1 MVPGAMSGAW
11 PVRGV
16 VTRARDLIGGHRALL
31 ARVALVLAV
40 LTAAWWQW
48 DIAASSR
55 TLVTVTRGSHFSDVD
70 LYNEIAARVTGGEGY
85 YAAATGSHRA
95 HGYPTI
101 PWFTLRLPTLAWATA
116 WLGPALLLI
125 AKGLVLA
132 GVAAWAWAFLQ
143 AGAKWF
149 EAFGAAILALAS
161 GLIVFYM
168 SALLHEFWAGML
180 MSLAMALY
188 RPGRAL
194 PAIVLAVLACFF
206 REFAVLLVGA
216 GLVFAVG
223 EGRRR
228 EAWQWFG
235 AGLVVAAFYTCHALW
250 VIDARLP
257 GDRASQGWHG
267 MIGMAEAVS
276 WVVQNSMLRMF
287 GLVAGGT
294 VLLLSLFGW
303 LAAGRRAFLVLPVA
317 LAWFAAIAIFARP
330 ANYYWSQFFLPWL
343 PVGLALLP
351 RLAAMALG
359 RDGLDAGK

>member
-1 MVPGAMSGAW
+1 MLGAL
-11 PVRGV
+11 PVWGV
-16 VTRARDLIGGHRALL
+16 LACLRDLIARHRARL
-31 ARVALVLAV
+31 ASLAV
-40 LTAAWWQW
+40 LVAVMTVAWWQW
-48 DIAASSR
+48 DIAASGR
-55 TLVTVTRGSHFSDVD
+55 TLVTVTRGSHFSDFD
-70 LYNEIAARVTGGEGY
+70 LYTEIAARVTGGEGY
-85 YAAATGSHRA
+85 YAAATASHRV

-101 PWFTLRLPTLAWATA
+101 PWFTLRLPTLAWVTA
-116 WLGPALLLI
+116 WLGPAMLLLV

-149 EAFGAAILALAS
+149 EALGAAVIALAS

-168 SALLHEFWAGML
+168 SSLLHEFWAGML
-180 MSLAMALY
+180 MSLAFALY

-194 PAIVLAVLACFF
+194 PAIVLAVIACFF
-206 REFAVLLVGA
+206 REFAILLVGI
-216 GLVFAVG
+216 GLVLALG

-228 EAWQWFG
+228 ESWQWFG
-235 AGLVVAAFYTCHALW
+235 ASVVVAAFYTCHALW

-257 GDRASQGWHG
+257 GDTASPGWHG
-267 MIGMAEAVS
+267 LIGMAEAVS

-303 LAAGRRAFLVLPVA
+303 LAAGRRAWLVLPVA

-330 ANYYWSQFFLPWL
+330 ANYYWSQLFLPWL

-351 RLAAMALG
+351 RLLAMALG
-359 RDGLDAGK
+359 RNGLDAGK